1 MKPIVHIAL
10 SGDTL
15 AMCDAR
21 MERRAPRAA
30 EPEQAACQECI
41 GTYIEGWAAAQ
52 QDGPPGAPSVPSYPP
67 SRRPS
72 VMRYAAMGATAAL
85 AVAALGYWA
94 LADHGSGENS
104 NIAVAVVDCSQTW
117 LYAPKGG
124 GPMLRARV
132 AQIQFVNNG
141 DSEQVFS
148 AEVDGVTLEGQAGN
162 RARCRRSPHDS
173 KLIGFPMNPTK
184 YGNSKG
190 ACYTLDVRAA
200 S

>member
-21 MERRAPRAA
+21 VERRAPRVA
-30 EPEQAACQECI
+30 EPEQATCQECI
-41 GTYIEGWAAAQ
+41 DTYIKGWAAAQ
-52 QDGPPGAPSVPSYPP
+52 QDGPPGAPPVPSYPP
-67 SRRPS
+67 SRRPL

-85 AVAALGYWA
+85 AVASLGYWA

-104 NIAVAVVDCSQTW
+104 NIAVAVVDCSQTR
-117 LYAPKGG
+117 LHAPKDG
-124 GPMLRARV
+124 GPMLPARV
-132 AQIQFVNNG
+132 AQIQFVNNR

-148 AEVDGVTLEGQAGN
+148 AEVDDVTLEGQAGN
-162 RARCRRSPHDS
+162 RARCWLAPHDS
-173 KLIGFPMNPTK
+173 KLVGFPMNPPK
-184 YGNSKG
+184 YGNSEG
-190 ACYTLDVRAA
+190 ACYALNVRAA

>member
-1 MKPIVHIAL
+1 MNPIVHIAL

-21 MERRAPRAA
+21 IERRAPRAA
-30 EPEQAACQECI
+30 EPEQATCQECI
-41 GTYIEGWAAAQ
+41 DTYIEGWAAAQ
-52 QDGPPGAPSVPSYPP
+52 HDGPPGAPPMPSYPP

-72 VMRYAAMGATAAL
+72 AMRYAAMGATAAL

-104 NIAVAVVDCSQTW
+104 NIAVTVVDCSQTR
-117 LYAPKGG
+117 LFAPKDG
-124 GPMLRARV
+124 GPMLPARV

-141 DSEQVFS
+141 NGEQAFS
-148 AEVDGVTLEGQAGN
+148 AEVDGVTLEGQDGN
-162 RARCRRSPHDS
+162 RARYRLAPHDS
-173 KLIGFPMNPTK
+173 KLISFPMNPTK
-184 YGNSKG
+184 YGSSEG
-190 ACYTLDVRAA
+190 ACYALNVQAA

>member
-21 MERRAPRAA
+21 IERRAPRVA
-30 EPEQAACQECI
+30 EPEQATCQECI
-41 GTYIEGWAAAQ
+41 YTCIEVWAAAQ
-52 QDGPPGAPSVPSYPP
+52 EDGPPGAPPVPSYPS
-67 SRRPS
+67 SRRPL
-72 VMRYAAMGATAAL
+72 VMRHAAVGATAAL

-104 NIAVAVVDCSQTW
+104 NIAVTVVDCSQTR
-117 LYAPKGG
+117 LHAATDG
-124 GPMLRARV
+124 GPMLPARV

-148 AEVDGVTLEGQAGN
+148 AEEDGVTLEGQAGN
-162 RARCRRSPHDS
+162 RARCRRAPHDS

-184 YGNSKG
+184 YGNSEG
-190 ACYTLDVRAA
+190 ACYALKVWAA